1 MRQRARTCAQC
12 ARRPRASGVSNTRKA
27 KRAATCANVRR
38 RTYNMRED
46 LEHQELQMHGRQNAR
61 RRART
66 CANTISIQTANF
78 PRRTYTKLRL
88 TCANQ
93 ADDSKKPDPKR
104 RRRPGALVA
113 GDVLNCRGST
123 NVHRNI
129 CRQLNSH
136 SATQIHFGLRRSQ
149 INSVFFR
156 LLANSLTFFSFMTV
170 LLSII
175 KFASPRL

>member
-1 MRQRARTCAQC
+1 MRDKTC
-12 ARRPRASGVSNTRKA
+12 G
-27 KRAATCANVRR
+27 NVRER
-38 RTYNMRED
+38 VLNAREG
-46 LEHQELQMHGRQNAR
+46 LEHQESRIHGRRNVRQ
-61 RRART
+61 RART
-66 CANTISIQTANF
+66 CANTISVQTANF

-88 TCANQ
+88 TCADQ

-113 GDVLNCRGST
+113 GDVLNCRDST

-136 SATQIHFGLRRSQ
+136 SATQIHSGLRRSQ
-149 INSVFFR
+149 INSIFFR
-156 LLANSLTFFSFMTV
+156 LLANSLTFFSSMSV